1 MVIDDPS
8 KFHLLTEDM
17 QKDVLKAAATTVNIQ
32 AALTRN
38 NAIQNL
44 QNDFILRNQFT
55 TKSIQF
61 DRAPAEATS
70 FDQIESHVGALDRAS
85 YLERQEKGGSHTN
98 PSGGQLSIPTTAARA
113 GSNRNLV
120 QKSLYRTKINKKIIK
135 YNPHQAGN
143 GRSALVI
150 AAQAASA
157 PGKYLKYNKNIYK
170 VLDFKKSGDNV
181 SFRLEMIY
189 FRGKS
194 ATQTKATHWLTEAS
208 LKPAQDAQSIFN
220 SQMEKLK

>member
-17 QKDVLKAAATTVNIQ
+17 QKDVLKAAAATVNIQ
-32 AALTRN
+32 AALTRR
-38 NAIQNL
+38 NAIENL
-44 QNDFILRNQFT
+44 HNDFILRNQFT
-55 TKSIQF
+55 EKSLHFEQ
-61 DRAPAEATS
+61 APKEAKS
-70 FDQIESHVGALDRAS
+70 FEEIESHIGALDRAS
-85 YLERQEKGGSHTN
+85 YLERQEKGGSHTAKN
-98 PSGGQLSIPTTAARA
+98 GGRLSIPTIVARS
-113 GSNRNLV
+113 GSRRKLV
-120 QKSLYRTKINKKIIK
+120 DTDLYRKKVNKKLVK
-135 YNPHQAGN
+135 YNPHLAGN
-143 GRSALVI
+143 GRSALVL